1 MLCIRPTGINNR
13 ACAFSSHILFRGDSQ
28 FLSSQIIMFSWTLSI
43 FTQSQ
48 CFTFHLTLSAPCN
61 YLEYRYSS
69 WNIKRRIYRSPSHY
83 LLDSHLCLN
92 SSVLLSPSYSNHFS
106 RSSLVISEN
115 FLSPVCECVCG
126 GAGSWY
132 SAHPKWPCILIILCS
147 QALQRK
153 LWDGSAEMTKWC
165 LISHRFLLTL
175 DRTYTCCLFAA
186 IQWTLLPWY
195 YKKALKVTLKR
206 GCCF

>member
-1 MLCIRPTGINNR
+1 MLCIRPAGINNR
-13 ACAFSSHILFRGDSQ
+13 AYAFSSHILFRGDSQ

-92 SSVLLSPSYSNHFS
+92 SSVLLSPSYSHHFS

-115 FLSPVCECVCG
+115 FLSPVCECVCVWG
-126 GAGSWY
+126 LVAGTQR
-132 SAHPKWPCILIILCS
+132 ILNDLVS
-147 QALQRK
+147 SL
-153 LWDGSAEMTKWC
+153 
-165 LISHRFLLTL
+165 F
-175 DRTYTCCLFAA
+175 FAA
-186 IQWTLLPWY
+186 RHFKGSCGTAVQKWRSGVWSHTDSCSHWTVHIRAACSRRYSEHY
-195 YKKALKVTLKR
+195 YLGTTRKP
-206 GCCF
+206 

>member
-1 MLCIRPTGINNR
+1 
-13 ACAFSSHILFRGDSQ
+13 
-28 FLSSQIIMFSWTLSI
+28 MFPWTLSI

-48 CFTFHLTLSAPCN
+48 CFTFHLTPSAPFN
-61 YLEYRYSS
+61 YLEYRHSS

-106 RSSLVISEN
+106 RSSLVIS
-115 FLSPVCECVCG
+115 V
-126 GAGSWY
+126 GAGGWY

-153 LWDGSAEMTKWC
+153 PWDGSAEMTKWC

-175 DRTYTCCLFAA
+175 VRTYTCCLFAA